1 MEFYV
6 LYGTKDNNKYYI
18 SNIDPITW
26 GSTVLNAKRYT
37 SRYAAEYDILRNY
50 YNYNF
55 IKNYIKSN
63 HIDELYI
70 ARMVEDNSGYG
81 SMYPNTPNEVWR
93 LKLV

>member
-1 MEFYV
+1 MEFYI
-6 LYGTKDNNKYYI
+6 LYGLKDDTKYYI
-18 SNIDPITW
+18 TNIDPITW
-26 GSTVLNAKRYT
+26 GSIVLSAKRYQN
-37 SRYAAEYDILRNY
+37 RYSAEYDILRNY

-70 ARMVEDNSGYG
+70 AKIELDLNI
-81 SMYPNTPNEVWR
+81 YPNVPSETWR